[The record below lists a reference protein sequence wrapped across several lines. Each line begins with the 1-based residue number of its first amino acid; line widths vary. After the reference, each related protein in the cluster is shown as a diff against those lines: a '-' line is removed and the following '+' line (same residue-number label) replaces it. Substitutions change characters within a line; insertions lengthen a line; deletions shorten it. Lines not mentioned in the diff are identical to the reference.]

1 MNNLNWSDIR
11 KSTAFKLSVTAI
23 ISYIL
28 YSMAGFFLP
37 VLISIALAF
46 ALYPL
51 VDWITS
57 LRVGRGMFKVPW
69 MCAIIIAI
77 GAFCV
82 FLAWVFSFL
91 ILPLFGQ
98 MNEFA
103 QKLPELIKESQVSDL
118 NAFLNDPSKLPMLP
132 SNFDML
138 VEDVMQWAMGFSG
151 NLLRNLLKSSMDMVS
166 NLIGMVVVP
175 FLTFYL
181 LKDWREMRSWVINFF
196 NYDDQDKA
204 AHVIDEIGTTI
215 SAYVRGLAKV
225 ALLSGC
231 IISLGTMI
239 LGLEY
244 PLVLGFWAVLA
255 ETIPVVGPI
264 LGAIPAVFL
273 AYRIDTTTAFH
284 VAVFYLIYYQ
294 LDANVIMPKIM
305 GGKIDL
311 HPFVI
316 IASLI
321 IGAKLFGILGMV
333 FAVPVA
339 AVYRVLYK
347 ELWHIGEEKA

>member
-11 KSTAFKLSVTAI
+11 NSTAFKLTVTAI
-23 ISYIL
+23 VSYIL
-28 YSMAGFFLP
+28 YSTAGFFLP

-46 ALYPL
+46 ALYPFVGWL
-51 VDWITS
+51 TS
-57 LRVGRGMFKVPW
+57 LRVGRGMFRVPW

-82 FLAWVFSFL
+82 FLVGVFSFL

-98 MNEFA
+98 MNEFT
-103 QKLPELIKESQVSDL
+103 QRLPELIKESKVSDL
-118 NAFLNDPSKLPMLP
+118 NGFLNDPSKLPLLP

-138 VEDVMQWAMGFSG
+138 VEDIMQWTMGFSG

-196 NYDDQDKA
+196 KYEDQEKA
-204 AHVIDEIGTTI
+204 SHVIDEIGITI
-215 SAYVRGLAKV
+215 SAYVRGLGKL

-231 IISLGTMI
+231 VISIGTFI

-255 ETIPVVGPI
+255 ETIPVVGPV

-273 AYRIDTTTAFH
+273 AYRIDAATAIN
-284 VAVFYLIYYQ
+284 VAIFYLVYYQ

-333 FAVPVA
+333 FAVPIA

-347 ELWHIGEEKA
+347 ELWHIGEKKA

>member
-1 MNNLNWSDIR
+1 MNNIKWVDIR
-11 KSTAFKLSVTAI
+11 KSTVFKLGVVAGV
-23 ISYIL
+23 SYVL

-46 ALYPL
+46 VLYPL
-51 VDWITS
+51 VGWINS
-57 LRVGRGMFKVPW
+57 LRVGRGMFRVPW
-69 MCAIIIAI
+69 ICAIILAL
-77 GAFCV
+77 GAFCI
-82 FLAWVFSFL
+82 FLLGIFSFL

-103 QKLPELIKESQVSDL
+103 QKLPELIKQSQASDL
-118 NAFLNDPSKLPMLP
+118 NSFLTDPTKLPVLP
-132 SNFDML
+132 SNLDMF
-138 VEDVMQWAMGFSG
+138 VEDIMQWAMGFSG
-151 NLLRNLLKSSMDMVS
+151 NLLRNLLKSSMDIAS

-181 LKDWREMRSWVINFF
+181 LKDWREMRSWVVNFF
-196 NYDDQDKA
+196 NYEDQEKV
-204 AHVIDEIGTTI
+204 AHVIDEIGLTI
-215 SAYVRGLAKV
+215 SAYVRGLGKLS
-225 ALLSGC
+225 LLSGC
-231 IISLGTMI
+231 IIAIGTMS

-255 ETIPVVGPI
+255 ETVPVVGPV

-273 AYRIDTTTAFH
+273 AYRVDTTTAVH
-284 VAVFYLIYYQ
+284 VAIFYLIYYQ

-347 ELWHIGEEKA
+347 ELWHLGEEKA